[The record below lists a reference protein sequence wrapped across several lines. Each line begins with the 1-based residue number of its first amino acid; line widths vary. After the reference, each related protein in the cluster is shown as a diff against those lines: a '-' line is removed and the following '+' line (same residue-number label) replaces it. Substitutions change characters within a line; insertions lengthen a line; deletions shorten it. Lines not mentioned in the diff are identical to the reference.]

1 MKNRKSLGE
10 EKAREVSQYVSP
22 LLELQLTIWLRIVTR
37 REISNFLTR
46 ARLLSSP
53 EACGFC
59 FHRQKQRRH
68 RGWFINKYYRD
79 LYLILSPRICFP
91 YIYFLLLLLLYSL
104 DIIYPFQGSDYGLL
118 ELVTRAP
125 ARLMLISPG
134 IILDK
139 NNDNENNN
147 DDNSEDC
154 RRYTRSYMEILRV
167 RGALM
172 DCDPFSRKVEQGSND
187 LLL

>member
-1 MKNRKSLGE
+1 M
-10 EKAREVSQYVSP
+10 
-22 LLELQLTIWLRIVTR
+22 
-37 REISNFLTR
+37 
-46 ARLLSSP
+46 
-53 EACGFC
+53 
-59 FHRQKQRRH
+59 
-68 RGWFINKYYRD
+68 
-79 LYLILSPRICFP
+79 
-91 YIYFLLLLLLYSL
+91 LLYSL

-167 RGALM
+167 PGALM
-172 DCDPFSRKVEQGSND
+172 DCDPFSRKVKQGSND